1 MPAADS
7 AVGLPSPVKSK
18 PVRLTVVMPC
28 YNERATIRE
37 IVSRVL
43 AVDLPGIEKE
53 LVIVDDGSRDGTRDI
68 LATFD
73 GRDGVR
79 VLLQS
84 QNQGKGAAVARGIRE
99 STGDFVIIQDAD
111 LEYDPRE
118 YSLLLQ
124 PILDGRADVVY
135 GSRFLGSPRG
145 HRVLYFW
152 HSIGNRMLTLLSN
165 AFTDLNLTDMETCY
179 KMFARD
185 VANRLDLQSKDFGI
199 EPEITCKVARMRARV
214 YEVPISYHGRTYE
227 EGKKIGLKDA
237 FKAIWVLIKYCR
249 WEAPSDDVGAITLRR
264 MASLSLYNRWLHE
277 RFEHYLGSR
286 ILEVGSGVGN
296 QTRFFVAERE
306 QVIAS
311 DIEPHYI
318 RELVGRFGDRKNVR
332 IASYG
337 FPLTATDADELSSSK
352 INTIVCM
359 NVLEHIED
367 DRATLCDFA
376 RILPSGGHLVLLVP
390 SMKGLYG
397 TLDQH
402 LNHFRRYSKD
412 ELRGAVTAA
421 GFEIESLRFLNRP
434 AAFGWWLNSRVLK
447 RRVMP
452 KGQLKAFKWTM
463 PLLRLEENSEPGFGL
478 SLLVLARRT

>member
-1 MPAADS
+1 
-7 AVGLPSPVKSK
+7 
-18 PVRLTVVMPC
+18 MPC

-68 LATFD
+68 LAELD

-79 VLLQS
+79 VLLQET
-84 QNQGKGAAVARGIRE
+84 NQGKGAAVARGLRE
-99 STGDFVIIQDAD
+99 STGDILIIQDAD

-118 YSLLLQ
+118 YTLLIQ
-124 PILDGRADVVY
+124 PILEGRADVVY

-152 HSIGNRMLTLLSN
+152 HSIGNKLLTLLSN
-165 AFTDLNLTDMETCY
+165 MFTDLNLTDMETCY
-179 KMFARD
+179 KMFVRD
-185 VANRLDLQSKDFGI
+185 VASRLDLQSRDFGI

-214 YEVPISYHGRTYE
+214 YEVPISYNGRTYE

-237 FKAIWVLIKYCR
+237 FKAVWTLFKYCR
-249 WEAPSDDVGAITLRR
+249 WEAPHNDVGAITLRR
-264 MASLSLYNRWLHE
+264 MASLAPYNRWLHE
-277 RFEHYLGSR
+277 RFEHFLGSR

-296 QTRFFVAERE
+296 QTRFFADERE
-306 QVIAS
+306 KIVAS
-311 DIEPHYI
+311 DIEPHYV
-318 RELVGRFGDRKNVR
+318 RELAGRFGERPNVR
-332 IASYG
+332 VASYR
-337 FPLTATDADELSSSK
+337 FPLSDQARQELLADQ

-367 DRATLCDFA
+367 DRSTLRDFA
-376 RILPSGGHLVLLVP
+376 SVVPSGGHLVLLVP
-390 SMKGLYG
+390 AMTALYG
-397 TLDQH
+397 TLDKH
-402 LNHFRRYSKD
+402 LGHFRRYEKD
-412 ELRGAVTAA
+412 ELANAVTSA
-421 GFEIESLRFLNRP
+421 GFEIQTIRFLNRP
-434 AAFGWWLNSRVLK
+434 AVFGWWLTSRVLK

-452 KGQLKAFKWTM
+452 KGQLRAFRWVM
-463 PLLRLEENSEPGFGL
+463 PLLRLEEKSEPGFGL